1 MQRTRKVSEIINRG
15 ITAVAMTIAIA
26 VIYSAMVTE
35 GQISRGDV
43 WRQQV
48 QTVLKLQNPDMQI
61 TQDAEDTQ
69 ESLATDALST
79 SSNTSSYR

>member
-1 MQRTRKVSEIINRG
+1 
-15 ITAVAMTIAIA
+15 
-26 VIYSAMVTE
+26 TE

-69 ESLATDALST
+69 ESLATVLLST